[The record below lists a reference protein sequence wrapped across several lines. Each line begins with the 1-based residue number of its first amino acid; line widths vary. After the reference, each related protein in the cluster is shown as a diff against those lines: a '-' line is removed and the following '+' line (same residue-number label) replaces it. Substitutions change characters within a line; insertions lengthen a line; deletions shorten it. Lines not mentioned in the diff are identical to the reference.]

1 MADPKVKVIISY
13 DEVGA
18 DVIEAVPGRM
28 KEVTTRVSDTQQ
40 AVANLARG
48 AMMAANQVNSFASG
62 SISALAGFDQAM
74 ANTASI
80 VQGSQEEIKR
90 LRELAEQI
98 GRDMPV
104 SAQAA
109 AEGFYMLASAGKSA
123 NEIME
128 LGPEIMKLSI
138 AAGTDFATTANLV
151 TAALDSWGLSAEET
165 GRVNDI
171 LMNTVKSFKTTLPE
185 LAVSFQ
191 YVASAAANLGVP
203 IEETAAAIGL
213 LRQRGL
219 DASMAGTG
227 LRMMLSKLAAAATA
241 TEGPMLYVRDALVQN
256 ADGSLNL
263 TATMQNLQAV
273 LSNVDP
279 LERQAILTQVFGTR
293 AAAAASILMDES
305 ASLGELS
312 GAMTESGAV
321 QEAYAIQAEGVAN
334 QLQVLQSEY
343 EEQQRALAEQLLP
356 AQIAV
361 TRAKT
366 EFLEALNS
374 LPGPLGKVGGGLM
387 MVISQLT
394 SMAAPLFLV
403 ITGLRGLSLASIQ
416 ATVSTYAH
424 AAAQGV
430 RTAATWLATAAQWA
444 LNAAMYATPIVWI
457 ILLIM
462 GLIAA
467 LYLLIK
473 HWDEVRGALEKAWD
487 GLKRFGGWLR
497 GVGQKALEAYRAYL
511 ERVTGAMRDLGGWII
526 SKGRDAWDT
535 FKAGVGQARGAL
547 ENLGG
552 WLKDKAKTSFD
563 TFRGLLEDTL
573 NIGRKAYEWGRE
585 MIDRFV
591 QGIKDALGAAKDKIA
606 GALEPVTKL
615 FGGSP
620 PEEGPLRMAWEKGG
634 PAFIRAYMENLAA
647 AVPGTVREN
656 TYIYSPTV
664 APTFN
669 ISGVESGDMAERVT
683 YEMVERTMEILRE
696 EVIR

>member
-109 AEGFYMLASAGKSA
+109 AEGFYMLASAGKTA
-123 NEIME
+123 NEIMK

-321 QEAYAIQAEGVAN
+321 QEAYEVQAEGVAN
-334 QLQVLQSEY
+334 QLQVLQSRY
-343 EEQQRALAEQLLP
+343 EEQQRTLAEQLLP
-356 AQIAV
+356 AQIAI
-361 TRAKT
+361 TNAKI
-366 EFLEALNS
+366 EFLEVLNK
-374 LPGPLGKVGGGLM
+374 LPGPLGKVGGGIM
-387 MVISQLT
+387 MVMSNLAN
-394 SMAAPLFLV
+394 MAMPLFLV
-403 ITGLRGLSLASIQ
+403 LTGLRGVTLASIQ
-416 ATVSTYAH
+416 AAAANYAH

-444 LNAAMYATPIVWI
+444 LNAAMYAHPIVWI
-457 ILLIM
+457 ILAIIA
-462 GLIAA
+462 LIAIII
-467 LYLLIK
+467 LLIK
-473 HWDEVRGALEKAWD
+473 HWDKVKAALGKVWGALKGVASWLMDKGKKAWD
-487 GLKRFGGWLR
+487 TVR
-497 GVGQKALEAYRAYL
+497 EAG
-511 ERVTGAMRDLGGWII
+511 EKV
-526 SKGRDAWDT
+526 K
-535 FKAGVGQARGAL
+535 GAL
-547 ENLGG
+547 KSLGG
-552 WLKDKAKTSFD
+552 WLKDKAKEGFEKYKD
-563 TFRGLLEDTL
+563 LLENTF
-573 NIGRKAYEWGRE
+573 NIAKKAYDWGRD
-585 MIDRFV
+585 MIHKFV

-606 GALEPVTKL
+606 DALGPVKKL

-620 PEEGPLRMAWEKGG
+620 PEIGPLREAWEKGG
-634 PAFIRAYMENLAA
+634 PAFIRAYMETMAA
-647 AVPGTVREN
+647 SIPGQVRE
-656 TYIYSPTV
+656 TYIFNPTI

-669 ISGVESGDMAERVT
+669 ISGVGDRGMAERVT